1 MLDKPKS
8 PCLRGS
14 AYRGGRRILA
24 SDTATASR
32 ADTGGDDVD
41 FSANV
46 NGHWDMIE
54 PNNGLN
60 QAFYGGFRGW
70 DSCTYCITTMINWGC
85 LNMGD

>member
-1 MLDKPKS
+1 MLDKLKS

-46 NGHWDMIE
+46 NGHWDLILHQTC
-54 PNNGLN
+54 GLN
-60 QAFYGGFRGW
+60 QAFYGGFWGW
-70 DSCTYCITTMINWGC
+70 DSCTYCF
-85 LNMGD
+85 

>member
-1 MLDKPKS
+1 MLDKLKS

-46 NGHWDMIE
+46 NGLTGHWDLIE
-54 PNNGLN
+54 PNLWIK
-60 QAFYGGFRGW
+60 ASSFFGGFWGW
-70 DSCTYCITTMINWGC
+70 DSCTYSITTMT
-85 LNMGD
+85 L